1 MISVD
6 PHSLYV
12 PLCPFCG
19 MDGIVGVTRRLF
31 LQEDATLATVDWFP
45 IMEANHREDSKML
58 QDNKAQII

>member
-12 PLCPFCG
+12 PLCPFGG
-19 MDGIVGVTRRLF
+19 MDGIVGVKRRLF
-31 LQEDATLATVDWFP
+31 PQEDATLATVDWFP
-45 IMEANHREDSKML
+45 IMETNHREDSKIL